1 MNKRFSTLLAAALV
15 AGGMSAF
22 ANDAYNGPTFT
33 PTGGDATTPKDKEQV
48 LLNVLTANATSPVA
62 GAYLKITNGSLDLGT
77 KPTTIKGYKD
87 FTWAV
92 TVKTTASGVVA
103 SDPIYTFTN
112 KAASQVLRVKLQTD
126 GEKTADGKGQSVDPA
141 KISGDG
147 NAEWGWR
154 EDIGLYAQKGD
165 STFYFDATMK
175 LCAVK
180 GGVDQVTAP
189 GNILSYVPLTV
200 SDEIDLK
207 ASDFATVLK
216 DGKVYFNNGKD
227 VKNAKNILTDNAWV
241 AYSANAANTFFLA
254 VKDKETKSGN
264 PYLLMVDTTYYDKAA
279 KAYHAL
285 VADTLSL
292 SLTEMAALTGGSYN
306 ETTYNPTDLTKFAR
320 PINAAL
326 FTGLYYPMN
335 DSIVLKVKGE
345 PAMNHQSAI
354 IDGSKQYGAQVA
366 DNAAVTGAQVADI
379 PGYTEANAETSN
391 AMKNLA
397 TAINNWLTEAIKA
410 SGAAVQYNAAFAE
423 TEFDAAFAVASG
435 TVANVSGGVL
445 AEAQAWVKADANKAN
460 TNLSKFKALVK
471 AAEGLQRIAADGS
484 GSAFFVKGTPHRVA
498 STAAA
503 TIALRELNDTKV
515 LTVAAALSGY
525 IEPLVQPYKTAP
537 DFGGTADIDVTKVYY
552 LKDLNK
558 YNTTGT
564 AKNEGEGFF
573 FNESPVAQSEY
584 LAEGQAFNPYSQY
597 VFVKT
602 PGAAKGSYTIYNR
615 GTGDARTASGLTDVL
630 GADSIVIGTD
640 SLMLVDAKIAYT
652 GKDAEKQIGYKFAP
666 EYDLVNKSF
675 MIHSASPLL
684 KDDLYLHMKSDSSI
698 MVAVDEVLY
707 NLEAAVAPAQYGAKV
722 AGIDTLEYQPY
733 YIKTAK
739 GEYLVQNEAENGYIL
754 TKDASKYMSNPITYT
769 KSDGT
774 TDTYKA
780 VKTAFYFIATDNA
793 DTYVLVEA
801 EPENKDGNTAAKSL
815 IYEFND
821 QKATVNTQSGILES
835 SDNDVRNDLFY
846 VAAEPTPASLF
857 TAPKHVQLKAINGDI
872 VAVGKD
878 NFGAVAREGDLKAA
892 YEKVDFTFW
901 LDTARYTDN
910 EGKDLVT
917 PSYYVTK
924 GIAAVEG
931 TEDTEAVAAKRL
943 YMYVAADSAKDAT
956 IDKEQYTYDGKTRI
970 QFRDVVRYGADSL
983 IVAGDTLTLDGKA
996 TATIAKP
1003 KKGVNYFRFNFLV
1016 DKDNE
1021 GYYNILNENKY
1032 VQNVNGVL
1040 VATSNK
1046 TDALKVAVEDAEAPT
1061 ANEGV
1066 EVSEVTVIAGEGQV
1080 TVANAAGKKVV
1091 ISNILGQTVA
1101 NTVITSDNATIAA
1114 PQGVV
1119 VVAVEGEEAVKAIV
1133 K

>member
-1 MNKRFSTLLAAALV
+1 MNKRFSTLLAIALV

-33 PTGGDATTPKDKEQV
+33 PNGGDPTTPKNKEQV
-48 LLNVLTANATSPVA
+48 LLNVLTADAATPVA
-62 GAYLKITNGSLDLGT
+62 GGYLTITSGSLSLGA
-77 KPTTIKGYKD
+77 KPTTIAGYKG

-126 GEKTADGKGQSVDPA
+126 GEKTSDGKGQSVAPA

-154 EDIGLYAQKGD
+154 ADVGLYAQKGD
-165 STFYFDATMK
+165 STFYFDASMK

-180 GGVDQVTAP
+180 GGVDKVTAP
-189 GNILSYVPLTV
+189 GNIVSYVPLTAT
-200 SDEIDLK
+200 DEITLA

-227 VKNAKNILTDNAWV
+227 VKNAKNILTDNVWT
-241 AYSANAANTFFLA
+241 AYKNNANNAFFLA
-254 VKDKETKSGN
+254 VKDKKTKSGN
-264 PYLLMVDTTYYDKAA
+264 PYLLMVDTAYYDTAA

-292 SLTEMAALTGGSYN
+292 DLTGMAALTGGTYN
-306 ETTYNPTDLTKFAR
+306 EANYNPTDLTKYAR

-326 FTGLYYPMN
+326 FTGKYYPMN
-335 DSIVLKVKGE
+335 DSIVLTVKGE
-345 PAMNHQSAI
+345 PAKNYKSAI
-354 IDGSKQYGAQVA
+354 IDGSKQYGVQVA
-366 DNAAVTGAQVADI
+366 DVAAVTGAQAADI
-379 PGYTEANAETSN
+379 PGYTEANAETGN

-397 TAINNWLTEAIKA
+397 TAVSNWLTEAVKDSRTA
-410 SGAAVQYNAAFAE
+410 DGYNAKFAGSLF
-423 TEFDAAFAVASG
+423 TTNALANGGTAANAA
-435 TVANVSGGVL
+435 GGVL
-445 AEAQAWVKADANKAN
+445 TAAQAWVKDDANKTN
-460 TNLSKFKALVK
+460 TKLAKFKAFVK
-471 AAEGLQRIAADGS
+471 AAEGLQRIAAEAS
-484 GSAFFVKGTPHRVA
+484 GTAFFIKGLPQRAAGTD
-498 STAAA
+498 AA

-515 LTVAAALSGY
+515 LTVATSMTGY

-537 DFGGTADIDVTKVYY
+537 DFGGTADVDVTKVYY

-558 YNTTGT
+558 YRDN
-564 AKNEGEGFF
+564 KENKGEGFF

-602 PGAAKGSYTIYNR
+602 AGAAKGSYTIYNR
-615 GTGDARTASGLTDVL
+615 GTGDAWSASGLTDVL
-630 GADSIVIGTD
+630 GSDSIVIGTD
-640 SLMLVDAKIAYT
+640 SLMLVDANIAYT
-652 GKDAEKQIGYKFAP
+652 GKDVEKQIGYKFAP

-675 MIHSASPLL
+675 MIHSASPYM
-684 KDDLYLHMKSDSSI
+684 KDLYLHMKNDSSI
-698 MVAVDEVLY
+698 MVAADEVLY
-707 NLEAAVAPAQYGAKV
+707 NLEAAVAPVQYGAKV

-739 GEYLVQNEAENGYIL
+739 GEYLVLNEAGNGYIL
-754 TKDASKYMSNPITYT
+754 TKDENKYNEELSYT
-769 KSDGT
+769 DANGATKK
-774 TDTYKA
+774 YNA

-801 EPENKDGNTAAKSL
+801 EPEQDASATSKALS
-815 IYEFND
+815 YEFND
-821 QKATVNTQSGILES
+821 QKATVNAQSGILES
-835 SDNDVRNDLFY
+835 SDKEVRNDLFY
-846 VAAEPTPASLF
+846 VATEPTPASLF
-857 TAPKHVQLKAINGDI
+857 TAPKHVQLKAINGDL

-970 QFRDVVRYGADSL
+970 QFRDAVRYGADSL
-983 IVAGDTLTLDGKA
+983 VVAGDTLTLDGKA
-996 TATIAKP
+996 TATIAEP
-1003 KKGVNYFRFNFLV
+1003 KKGINYFRFNFLV

-1032 VQNVNGVL
+1032 VQNVNGTL
-1040 VATSNK
+1040 VVTAQK
-1046 TDALKVAVEDAEAPT
+1046 ADALKVAVEDAEAPT

-1080 TVANAAGKKVV
+1080 TIAGAAGKKVV

-1101 NTVITSDNATIAA
+1101 NTVITSDNAIISA